1 MYYLAWLKE
10 TLPAGKMSFEEARA
24 AVIADYQNHL
34 EAEWLAD
41 LRKKYPVKLNPAGRK
56 QIVAVLEKK

>member
-1 MYYLAWLKE
+1 
-10 TLPAGKMSFEEARA
+10 MSFEEARA